1 MVLVLRLGILNFLT
15 VLFLVKVSDAFR
27 TFVFRDGEEQR
38 ADSARCSGIIIFW
51 LLFLVLKKIIKL
63 ASLLDIYFDRKLS

>member
-38 ADSARCSGIIIFW
+38 ADSARCSGIIIF
-51 LLFLVLKKIIKL
+51 
-63 ASLLDIYFDRKLS
+63 